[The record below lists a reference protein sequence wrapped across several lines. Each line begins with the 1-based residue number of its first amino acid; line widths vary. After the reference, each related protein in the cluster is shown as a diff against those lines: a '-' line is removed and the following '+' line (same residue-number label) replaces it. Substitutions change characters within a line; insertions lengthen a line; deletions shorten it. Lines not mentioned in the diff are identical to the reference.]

1 MKLRICKCVHCRYGR
16 KSNCSQATIKRTKR
30 HNRQQCRINL
40 LRGNWDLIANV
51 TPGVYTD

>member
-16 KSNCSQATIKRTKR
+16 KSNWSQAIIKRVKR